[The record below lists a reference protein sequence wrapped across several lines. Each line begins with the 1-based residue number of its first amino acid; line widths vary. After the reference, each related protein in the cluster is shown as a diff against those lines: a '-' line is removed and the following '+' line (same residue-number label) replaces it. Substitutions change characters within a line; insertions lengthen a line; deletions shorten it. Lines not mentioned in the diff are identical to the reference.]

1 MRTTSAGLNLDSL
14 SISTQESAQASLST
28 IDSAILTKDQG
39 RAQFGAV
46 INRLESTVSN
56 LIIQAEN
63 IQAAESQISDVDVA
77 FEMTEFMN
85 TQIKAQAAVAMLAQ
99 ANMMPQLAMSLLQG

>member
-1 MRTTSAGLNLDSL
+1 MM
-14 SISTQESAQASLST
+14 
-28 IDSAILTKDQG
+28 
-39 RAQFGAV
+39 
-46 INRLESTVSN
+46 NRLENTVTN
-56 LIIQAEN
+56 LTIQAEN

-77 FEMTEFMN
+77 AEMTRFMN